1 MYTNHTGFY
10 AVEVYNVSGN
20 LVGFYDNYKRLE
32 LARKAAKDSLKDQH
46 PGSKAVI
53 LQDTAQGWIEKE
65 TLKG

>member
-1 MYTNHTGFY
+1 MFTKSTGYY

-46 PGSKAVI
+46 PGSRAVI
-53 LQDTAQGWIEKE
+53 LQDTVDGWIERE
-65 TLKG
+65 SM